1 MVSPPVKADGLP
13 TRVKLSKP
21 EAAALRKL
29 NDKKAGVEAFTRT
42 IMQQGEARLA
52 ELQAEGRSVWEGI
65 RVAHDLDLDNVN
77 YNLDEDGETLIP
89 VGMKL

>member
-1 MVSPPVKADGLP
+1 MTDFKQGGLP
-13 TRVKLSKP
+13 TKVKLSKP
-21 EAAALRKL
+21 EAASLRKL

-52 ELQAEGRSVWEGI
+52 ELQSEGRSIWEGI
-65 RVAHDLDLDNVN
+65 RIAHDLDLDSVN
-77 YNLDEDGETLIP
+77 YNLDEDGETLVP